1 MNVKHKMHNGR
12 LRWVVDGSIN
22 GKRNRLQFDNEKQ
35 AVGWLKAHERNAG
48 ESNKSAWWTALSNGE
63 RADIMNA
70 FTQSR
75 ELGFTLV
82 DAVHFYGVQGRGKTF
97 LKKMSLKE
105 AVGSCGDKRIKNH
118 GQGALKPS
126 GFLAAKA
133 RKGCTLRTLWSL
145 SSVVKNFRDFVG
157 GDTQCATITPE
168 DIEDWLDAGGIK
180 GLDWENVTKASYTRQ
195 VKNLFN
201 WLIRQDVL
209 KENPVNKIE
218 QIMVG
223 EFEPQILTVDQS
235 REFMEVTREHDPE
248 LLTAAALNLFC
259 GIRPS
264 EVRRLG
270 EQNISIEQGEVE
282 LKGKQTKTR
291 RKRFVDMSDNCVAW
305 MKLGAKLPISN
316 LNPRWSA
323 LTKTV
328 KAKWGIDKWPHD
340 CLRHSFCSYYLAH
353 HEDAA
358 KTALQAGHTESVL
371 FQHYRKMVRR
381 EDAEKF
387 WGIYPK

>member
-1 MNVKHKMHNGR
+1 MKVKEWKTNGCS
-12 LRWVVDGSIN
+12 RWVVDGRQN
-22 GKRNRLQFDNEKQ
+22 GKRKRIQFDTKTQ
-35 AVGWLKAHERNAG
+35 AETWLKAEA
-48 ESNKSAWWTALSNGE
+48 KDTTQSAWWLDLTNGQ

-70 FTQSR
+70 FERSR
-75 ELGFTLV
+75 EMGFSLL
-82 DAVHFYGVQGRGKTF
+82 DAVQFYSVRGVGKTF

-105 AVGSCGDKRIKNH
+105 AVGELGGDKRFKDYN
-118 GQGALKPS
+118 QGRSKTS

-133 RKGCTLRTLWSL
+133 RKGCTLRSLYSL

-157 GDTQCATITPE
+157 GDTQCAIITPE
-168 DIEDWLDAGGIK
+168 DIEDWMDAGGVK
-180 GLDWENVTKASYTRQ
+180 GGDWGNSTRLGYTLNL
-195 VKNLFN
+195 KNLFN
-201 WLIRQDVL
+201 WLIKRDVVE
-209 KENPVNKIE
+209 ENPANKIE
-218 QIMVG
+218 EILLG
-223 EFEPQILTVDQS
+223 EYEPQILTVEQS
-235 REFMEVTREHDPE
+235 REFMEMTQEHSPA
-248 LLTAAALNLFC
+248 LLKIAALNLFC

-305 MKLGAKLPISN
+305 MKLGAELPIVN
-316 LNPRWSA
+316 LADRWSE
-323 LTKTV
+323 LLKTV

-387 WGIYPK
+387 WGIFPAK

>member
-1 MNVKHKMHNGR
+1 MKVKEWKTNGR
-12 LRWVVDGSIN
+12 SRWVVDGRQN
-22 GKRNRLQFDNEKQ
+22 GKRKRIQFDTKTQ
-35 AVGWLKAHERNAG
+35 AETWLKAE
-48 ESNKSAWWTALSNGE
+48 NKDTTQSAWWLDLKNGE

-70 FTQSR
+70 FERSR
-75 ELGFTLV
+75 EMGFSLL
-82 DAVHFYGVQGRGKTF
+82 DAVHYYGVQGRGKTF

-105 AVGSCGDKRIKNH
+105 AVGELGGDKRLKNYK
-118 GQGALKPS
+118 QGESKPS

-282 LKGKQTKTR
+282 LKGNQTKTR

-305 MKLGAKLPISN
+305 MKLGAELPIVN
-316 LNPRWSA
+316 LADRWSA

-387 WGIYPK
+387 WGIFPRG